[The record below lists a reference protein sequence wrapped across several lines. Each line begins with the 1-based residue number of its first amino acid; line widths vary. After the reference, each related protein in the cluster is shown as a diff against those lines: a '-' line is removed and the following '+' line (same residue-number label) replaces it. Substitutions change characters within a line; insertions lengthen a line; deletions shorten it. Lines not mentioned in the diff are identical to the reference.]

1 MKRRRVFRRGCRM
14 STAGGAMGS
23 ALDSGDHQMP
33 SLEMIAARVRA
44 EYRDMPGLSLTAPQA
59 ARLLGVQLSTCLTV
73 LEELVHSGLLYNT
86 SRGAYIAAPPTR
98 GHSLRP

>member
-1 MKRRRVFRRGCRM
+1 METGM
-14 STAGGAMGS
+14 DGGDG
-23 ALDSGDHQMP
+23 HVP
-33 SLEMIAARVRA
+33 SFEMLETIAARVRA

-59 ARLLGVQLSTCLTV
+59 ARLLSVQLPLCVAV
-73 LEELVHSGLLYNT
+73 LQELVGSGDLYNT